1 MKSFLNYLVYYTD
14 NALSK
19 GTFNIIFFL
28 VLIILTIVGLLSLVV
43 WSLGLND
50 QALYSNIFSKFII
63 TVIKYYPTS
72 SPYFI
77 YEIINFILFLTG
89 MFITAGLI
97 GAITTGLSDKL
108 NQLRNSSSI
117 ILEKNHTV
125 ILGFSSHVISIIK
138 ELILANESEKNAC
151 VVVLGRTAKDEMYN
165 NVRKNIKDFKN
176 TKIIFREGDRRI
188 KNDLYQLNLNEAKAI
203 VINNHSHVQ
212 SDVSKTLL
220 AILNRDDRKKGK
232 YHIVAVVNN
241 KEDATLCKLIG
252 KDEVEIIESNN
263 FLARLEAQT
272 CRQSGL
278 PLVYEEILNFDGDEI
293 YFKEEKTLVDKKF
306 SEVINFF
313 NTSSII
319 GFHRNNKVFLNPK
332 SNSVIKKGDELIAL
346 TEDNSMFILDNPN
359 PKAVSDKNF
368 SKINNTKNKSENFL
382 FIGFNDFTD
391 NVLKLLGQYT
401 PKNSSCDIIIEGN
414 NKNKVKLFNNLKVNY
429 IYSNNINRKY
439 LDKIN
444 FKKYNFVVIQSSY
457 DTKVGFDINTV
468 DNKSLSLIINLRD
481 IKNINKYSFKI
492 ISELFD
498 SNNHDLIQNSQIDDF
513 ILSEKFLSST
523 IAQVTENKKL
533 SLVFHEIFRPSGSE
547 IYLRPAKNYIKLNQE
562 VDFFEISKSSLT
574 KSEIAIGYK
583 LERFS
588 HIPVFNFNGKDLNY
602 GVITNPIKSKT
613 ITFEELD
620 FIIVFAN
627 G

>member
-1 MKSFLNYLVYYTD
+1 M
-14 NALSK
+14 
-19 GTFNIIFFL
+19 
-28 VLIILTIVGLLSLVV
+28 
-43 WSLGLND
+43 
-50 QALYSNIFSKFII
+50 
-63 TVIKYYPTS
+63 
-72 SPYFI
+72 
-77 YEIINFILFLTG
+77 
-89 MFITAGLI
+89 
-97 GAITTGLSDKL
+97 
-108 NQLRNSSSI
+108 
-117 ILEKNHTV
+117 
-125 ILGFSSHVISIIK
+125 
-138 ELILANESEKNAC
+138 
-151 VVVLGRTAKDEMYN
+151 
-165 NVRKNIKDFKN
+165 
-176 TKIIFREGDRRI
+176 
-188 KNDLYQLNLNEAKAI
+188 
-203 VINNHSHVQ
+203 
-212 SDVSKTLL
+212 
-220 AILNRDDRKKGK
+220 
-232 YHIVAVVNN
+232 
-241 KEDATLCKLIG
+241 
-252 KDEVEIIESNN
+252 
-263 FLARLEAQT
+263 
-272 CRQSGL
+272 
-278 PLVYEEILNFDGDEI
+278 
-293 YFKEEKTLVDKKF
+293 KKF

-313 NTSSII
+313 NTSLII
-319 GFHRNNKVFLNPK
+319 GFHRNIKVFLNPK
-332 SNSVIKKGDELIAL
+332 SDSVIKKGDELIAL

-368 SKINNTKNKSENFL
+368 SKINNAKNKSENFL

-401 PKNSSCDIIIEGN
+401 PENSSCDIIIEGN
-414 NKNKVKLFNNLKVNY
+414 NKNKVKSFNNLKVNY
-429 IYSNNINRKY
+429 IYSKNINRNY

-457 DTKVGFDINTV
+457 DTKVGFDHNTV

-533 SLVFHEIFRPSGSE
+533 SLVFQEIFRPSGSE
-547 IYLRPAKNYIKLNQE
+547 IYLRPAKNYIKLKQE

-588 HIPVFNFNGKDLNY
+588 HIPVFNLNGKDLNY

-613 ITFEELD
+613 ITFEEAD